1 MCRPLGER
9 SDRPSGGAGR
19 EDQRPGKFS
28 GGTPAETGLHRG
40 DAATG
45 NRHTSKTAVLPAVLL
60 I

>member
-1 MCRPLGER
+1 MCHPLGER

-45 NRHTSKTAVLPAVLL
+45 NAHTSKFSQFCRRPC
-60 I
+60 